1 MKKPSTSA
9 PVTHFGITLGL
20 DLGDLRHSLC
30 ALDPQGVITEETTI
44 GNDRDAFR
52 RLAVKYPEARVIIEV
67 GTQSPWIS
75 RFLSS
80 LGMEVLVANARK
92 LRAIYQSDSKS
103 DRKDA
108 QTLARIGRFDP
119 QLLHPIAHRSEAA
132 QRDLLHVKLRDTL
145 VRQRNAIILSVRFTL
160 KSLGHRLPSP
170 NPGCFAKR
178 ARTLLTPELLRLVE
192 PMLKV
197 LDTLSEQ
204 IREMERRIGE
214 LCRNSY
220 PETQRLQ
227 AINGVGPITAL
238 TFLLTVD
245 DPRRFAKPRDIGPWL
260 GLTPKRDQSGKLDKE
275 LPISKAG
282 DKYLRRLLVSC
293 AQYILGPFGRDCD
306 LRNKGLAL
314 AERGGH
320 GAKKKAV
327 IATARKLAV
336 VMQALLQ
343 QQGDY
348 HPQRE
353 TGQQQAA

>member
-1 MKKPSTSA
+1 MKKPATSA
-9 PVTHFGITLGL
+9 TVTHFGTTLGL

-30 ALDPQGVITEETTI
+30 ALDPQGVISEETTLA
-44 GNDRDAFR
+44 NDRDALR
-52 RLAVKYPEARVIIEV
+52 KLAAKYPAARVVIEV
-67 GTQSPWIS
+67 GTHSPWIS
-75 RFLSS
+75 RFLTS

-108 QTLARIGRFDP
+108 QMLARLGRFDP
-119 QLLHPIAHRSEAA
+119 QLLHPITHRCEAA
-132 QRDLLHVKLRDTL
+132 QRDLLHIKLRDTL
-145 VRQRNAIILSVRFTL
+145 VRQRTAVILSVRFTL

-170 NPGCFAKR
+170 NPAGFAKR
-178 ARTLLTPELLRLVE
+178 ARTLLPPELLTLVE

-214 LCRNSY
+214 LCQTRY

-238 TFLLTVD
+238 TFVLTVD
-245 DPRRFAKPRDIGPWL
+245 DFKRFAKPRDIGPWL

-282 DKYLRRLLVSC
+282 DTYLRRLLVSC
-293 AQYILGPFGRDCD
+293 AQYILGPFGADCD
-306 LRNKGLAL
+306 LRRKGLEL
-314 AERGGH
+314 AARGGH

-348 HPQRE
+348 RPQRE
-353 TGQQQAA
+353 IGQQQAA

>member
-9 PVTHFGITLGL
+9 IVTHSGVTLGL

-44 GNDRDAFR
+44 ANDRDALR
-52 RLAVKYPEARVIIEV
+52 KLAAKYPAARVIIEV
-67 GTQSPWIS
+67 GTHSPWIS
-75 RFLSS
+75 RFLTSQ
-80 LGMEVLVANARK
+80 GMEVLVANARK

-108 QTLARIGRFDP
+108 QMLARIGRLDP
-119 QLLHPIAHRSEAA
+119 QLLYPITHRCEAA

-145 VRQRNAIILSVRFTL
+145 VRQRTAVILSVRFTL

-170 NPGCFAKR
+170 SPASFANR
-178 ARTLLTPELLRLVE
+178 ARTLLPPELLLLVD

-197 LDTLSEQ
+197 LDTLSQQ
-204 IREMERRIGE
+204 IREMERSIGR
-214 LCRNSY
+214 LCQNCY

-238 TFLLTVD
+238 TFVLTVD
-245 DPRRFAKPRDIGPWL
+245 DPKRFTKPRDIGPWL

-293 AQYILGPFGRDCD
+293 AQYILGPFGTDCD
-306 LRNKGLAL
+306 LRHKGLEL

-343 QQGDY
+343 QQNDY
-348 HPQRE
+348 RPQRE